1 MDLSTP
7 SSNFSNFWQ
16 IFDQKLSLEIHFS
29 NMWIYLWDCYI
40 KCYFIIILSNSDLF
54 LNVEEII
61 KTSRVNIYSHSKK
74 AEKEMN
80 VKCSH
85 YSPLPS
91 YHKILKLKRTSL
103 SSPSVIYN
111 AGTWHFIEQNL
122 SDSWIYLKVVNGYS
136 SIRSGIEISFYN

>member
-16 IFDQKLSLEIHFS
+16 IFYQKLSLEIHFS

-61 KTSRVNIYSHSKK
+61 KTSRVNIYSNSKK

-80 VKCSH
+80 VKCFYYFSLLSLPIIK
-85 YSPLPS
+85 YWNSRELLSPVPQLS
-91 YHKILKLKRTSL
+91 IMRELDILSNKIFLTLGYIWRWLMVIVL
-103 SSPSVIYN
+103 S
-111 AGTWHFIEQNL
+111 GQE
-122 SDSWIYLKVVNGYS
+122 
-136 SIRSGIEISFYN
+136 

>member
-85 YSPLPS
+85 YFSLLSLPIIKYWNSRELLSPVPQLS
-91 YHKILKLKRTSL
+91 IMRELDILLNKIFLTLGYIWRWLMVIVL
-103 SSPSVIYN
+103 S
-111 AGTWHFIEQNL
+111 GQE
-122 SDSWIYLKVVNGYS
+122 
-136 SIRSGIEISFYN
+136 